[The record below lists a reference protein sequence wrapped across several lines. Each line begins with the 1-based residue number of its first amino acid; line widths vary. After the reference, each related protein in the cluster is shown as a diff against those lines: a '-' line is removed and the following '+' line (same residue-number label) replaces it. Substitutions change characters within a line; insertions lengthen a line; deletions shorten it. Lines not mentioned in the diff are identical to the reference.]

1 MTHNVSRRTLT
12 KGAAWAA
19 PAVVATTAIPA
30 YAASASTKCDPVK
43 EAVKKAFDDYAKT
56 LPDLTGSTLRIWFSA
71 DGTENGTP
79 NEARIRGEWL
89 GAKKP
94 STREFV
100 FEVGFRNVDTSIAV
114 NNNFA
119 GQNWTEKAASFAGGN
134 FYLPTR
140 WAANGTWDSRT
151 GVPGDS
157 GAKYVDQM
165 PTERRDLDIA
175 SSFMNIRSADGLW
188 KNEGTVAGE
197 NLATAKGYYASVFAA
212 YDPANDFYRRQF
224 ESNGIQDLIRLGARG
239 GASGTG
245 RIYISWGVRPVGY
258 APLSIEEVRKA
269 LTDQKIAIDEKCF
282 QEAYAEQYNLWIT
295 GCRGLAGLQISLT
308 NWGLTGTLQNTP
320 YSCGSA
326 AWGSPD
332 GFAWSHIVGNTASVP
347 IIEGDAKALAGG
359 GTSMV
364 NFIRSRAGG
373 LWQGGDTAI
382 GKQLEYRDGIF

>member
-1 MTHNVSRRTLT
+1 MT

-19 PAVVATTAIPA
+19 PAVVATTMIQA
-30 YAASASTKCDPVK
+30 YAASTKTSCSSTK

-71 DGTENGTP
+71 DGTENGGP
-79 NEARIRGEWL
+79 NEARVRGEWL

-100 FEVGFRNVDTSIAV
+100 FEVGFRNVDTSVAV
-114 NNNFA
+114 NKHFA
-119 GQNWTEKAASFAGGN
+119 GQNWNEKAAPFADGN

-140 WAANGTWDSRT
+140 WSADGTWDSRT

-165 PTERRDLDIA
+165 PAERRDLDIG

-188 KNEGTVAGE
+188 KNEGTIAGE
-197 NLATAKGYYASVFAA
+197 DKATAKGYYASVFAA

-224 ESNGIQDLIRLGARG
+224 ESNGIQDLIRLGARDGSSRG
-239 GASGTG
+239 GT
-245 RIYISWGVRPVGY
+245 IYVSWGVRPVGY
-258 APLSIEEVRKA
+258 APLLINEVRTVLEK
-269 LTDQKIAIDEKCF
+269 QKIVIDEKCF

-308 NWGLTGTLQNTP
+308 NWGLTGNLQNTP
-320 YSCGSA
+320 YSCGSS

-332 GFAWSHIVGNTASVP
+332 GFAWSHIVGNTASTPV
-347 IIEGDAKALAGG
+347 IEGDAKALADR

-373 LWQGGDTAI
+373 LWQGGDTTI